1 MLKYILTIP
10 TLVLSCDYF
19 LMEDIE
25 RGIGLGI
32 VTLLI
37 LEMIIEMLLRKGFS
51 RNMAERNAKIMIEDM
66 ATQNWN
72 CLMKD
77 DPELN

>member
-1 MLKYILTIP
+1 MLKYVLTIP
-10 TLVLSCDYF
+10 TLILSCDYF

-37 LEMIIEMLLRKGFS
+37 TFL
-51 RNMAERNAKIMIEDM
+51 
-66 ATQNWN
+66 
-72 CLMKD
+72 CLALNQEEKKAYANRSKEKD
-77 DPELN
+77 IYSL

>member
-1 MLKYILTIP
+1 MKILKYILTIP

-37 LEMIIEMLLRKGFS
+37 TVACIAFNQEEKKAYANRS
-51 RNMAERNAKIMIEDM
+51 WEEDIYS
-66 ATQNWN
+66 
-72 CLMKD
+72 L
-77 DPELN
+77 